1 MAQSLQQPDSGRSRG
16 GPRGPVPPPPL
27 FLDPTEVRR
36 AQKFFGETVSPLL
49 PRSL

>member
-16 GPRGPVPPPPL
+16 GSRGPAPPPL

-36 AQKFFGETVSPLL
+36 AQKFFGETVSPVL
-49 PRSL
+49 PCSL